1 MKMMNFTKIAF
12 RNLFSKPAT
21 KLYPNVP
28 MEVKPG
34 ARGHIENE
42 ITSCIFCGIC
52 SRRCPTSCITVDRTA
67 KVWEIE
73 RFGCLACGLCVE
85 ACPKKCLAM
94 KEQYTSPKEEK
105 YTDRYEQKVPVT
117 KEEAVEEK

>member
-1 MKMMNFTKIAF
+1 MNFTGIAF

-21 KLYPNVP
+21 RLYPTVP
-28 MEVKPG
+28 MELKKG
-34 ARGHIENE
+34 ARGQIQIDIE
-42 ITSCIFCGIC
+42 SCIFCGIC
-52 SRRCPTSCITVDRTA
+52 SRRCPTACIKVDRTE

-85 ACPKKCLAM
+85 ACPKKCLTM

-105 YTDRYEQKVPVT
+105 YSDSYMKAPET
-117 KEEAVEEK
+117 KEEEPTKPQ